1 MSKFEHHNME
11 YNSAKSELILPE
23 YGRNVQLLIN
33 HAKTIE
39 DKEMRQAFIEKII
52 TLMHQ
57 MNPQNRTIEDYREKL
72 WGHVYHIAEYDIDL
86 TPYNNVIPQKADAY
100 KKPDQVPY
108 PHNDTKKRHYGHNVQ
123 TLIEKALTMEEGP
136 KREAFVN
143 VIGSYMKLAYKTWNR
158 EHYISDEIIKNDLS
172 TLSGGKLF
180 VQDGT
185 FLDNLGGGGSGRDR
199 DSSKRRSNSN
209 SRDNRR
215 GGGRDNKRNNNKP
228 RHKRK

>member
-11 YNSAKSELILPE
+11 YNSAKSDLILPE
-23 YGRNVQLLIN
+23 YGRNVQLLVE

-39 DKEMRQAFIEKII
+39 NPEMRQAFVEKVI

-72 WGHVYHIAEYDIDL
+72 WGHIYHIANYDLDV
-86 TPYNNVIPQKADAY
+86 TPFNDVIPQREDAF
-100 KKPDQVPY
+100 KKPNQVPY
-108 PHNDTKKRHYGHNVQ
+108 PHNDTKYRHYGHNVQ
-123 TLIEKALTMEEGP
+123 TLIEKALDMEEGP

-158 EHYISDEIIKNDLS
+158 EHYVSDEIIKNDLS
-172 TLSGGKLF
+172 ALSGGKLF

-185 FLDNLGGGGSGRDR
+185 FLDNLGGSAKRRTNTPSNNRDR
-199 DSSKRRSNSN
+199 RNH
-209 SRDNRR
+209 RDN
-215 GGGRDNKRNNNKP
+215 NKRNGGKT

>member
-1 MSKFEHHNME
+1 ME
-11 YNSAKSELILPE
+11 YNSEKSELILPE

-39 DKEMRQAFIEKII
+39 NDDIRQAFIEKII
-52 TLMHQ
+52 VLMHQ

-72 WGHVYHIAEYDIDL
+72 WGHVYHIAQYDINL
-86 TPYNNVIPQKADAY
+86 RPFNGVIPKKENAFV
-100 KKPDQVPY
+100 KPDQVPY
-108 PHNDTKKRHYGHNVQ
+108 PHNDTKYRHYGHNVQ
-123 TLIEKALTMEEGP
+123 TLIDKALEMEEGP

-158 EHYISDEIIKNDLS
+158 EHYVSDEIIKNDLTS
-172 TLSGGKLF
+172 LSGGKLF

-185 FLDNLGGGGSGRDR
+185 FLDNLGGGGRDRDR
-199 DSSKRRSNSN
+199 DSGYKRRSSNSN

-215 GGGRDNKRNNNKP
+215 GGRDNNKRSNSGKS

>member
-39 DKEMRQAFIEKII
+39 NREMRQAFIEKII

-57 MNPQNRTIEDYREKL
+57 MNPQNRSIEDYREKL
-72 WGHVYHIAEYDIDL
+72 WGHVYHIAEYDIDV
-86 TPYNNVIPQKADAY
+86 TPHNNIIPKKDDAY

-123 TLIEKALTMEEGP
+123 TLIEKALSMEEGP

-158 EHYISDEIIKNDLS
+158 EHYVSDEIIKNDL
-172 TLSGGKLF
+172 TALSGGKLF

-185 FLDNLGGGGSGRDR
+185 FLDSLGGSSTG
-199 DSSKRRSNSN
+199 SSKRRSNSN
-209 SRDNRR
+209 NRDNRR
-215 GGGRDNKRNNNKP
+215 GGRDHKRGGKS

>member
-39 DKEMRQAFIEKII
+39 DKEMRQAFIERII
-52 TLMHQ
+52 VLMHQ

-72 WGHVYHIAEYDIDL
+72 WGHVYHIAEYDLDV
-86 TPYNNVIPQKADAY
+86 TPYNNVIPQKEDAY
-100 KKPDQVPY
+100 KKPDRVPY

-158 EHYISDEIIKNDLS
+158 EHYVSDEIIKNDL
-172 TLSGGKLF
+172 TALSGGKLF

-185 FLDNLGGGGSGRDR
+185 FLDNLGGSSAN
-199 DSSKRRSNSN
+199 SSKRRNSN

-215 GGGRDNKRNNNKP
+215 GGRDNKRGGGKS